1 MTNSMD
7 PRMDLVTDPTAL
19 IVDDASENERTPLC
33 HKIAGS
39 SSMYSWRDTPIEIPF
54 VEPLAEQLLDTFK
67 NAMGGQ
73 EDLHWERVAPHFKKA
88 WSRVALCAI
97 QQLLHVGFLQNLPFS
112 AALPACKLGAEI
124 RCAEWP
130 EGIVLVYGK
139 DAVSTEDELLFKVDP
154 IAQNEMERRAP
165 GPDQRGILLFEMFR
179 KAIPENNWEI
189 SGKWELPKEIHSFV
203 DMGVPHNMMT
213 SVAAPMCL

>member
-19 IVDDASENERTPLC
+19 IVDDVSESERTPLC

-39 SSMYSWRDTPIEIPF
+39 SAVYSWRDTPIEIPF

-67 NAMGGQ
+67 NAMGDQ

-130 EGIVLVYGK
+130 EGIVLVYRA
-139 DAVSTEDELLFKVDP
+139 DAVSTEPELLFKADP
-154 IAQNEMERRAP
+154 IAQEKLQKEISEPTKRLIFLQEM
-165 GPDQRGILLFEMFR
+165 LM
-179 KAIPENNWEI
+179 KSIPENNWEI
-189 SGKWELPKEIHSFV
+189 AGKWELPKEIHSFI
-203 DMGVPHNMMT
+203 DMGVPHNTMT
-213 SVAAPMCL
+213 SGAAPMCL